1 MPKIVT
7 PVQIIKLSTE
17 QDFENFHRCALQHYD
32 NICSDWS
39 QDVIAAFYK
48 ERGLVFAT
56 ELDLHISLTYK
67 IRDIIAKAFRD
78 YADKAI
84 RDYVQQLIQLFHLTK
99 KPVHHTVK
107 NAVKDVF
114 IHTIDVLVLPKVAGL
129 LSVIVIADP
138 EKYKETTEKM
148 TEKISED
155 LKDPEPKPKSDPTQ
169 KADTRNANKQRDAK
183 KREREEF
190 ERKQAEAFAEKARQ
204 DARKK
209 QLKAQKKQISK

>member
-7 PVQIIKLSTE
+7 PTQIIKLSTE

-39 QDVIAAFYK
+39 RDVIAAFYK
-48 ERGLVFAT
+48 ERGIVFET
-56 ELDLHISLTYK
+56 EPDFHIPLIYN
-67 IRDIIAKAFRD
+67 IREFIAKAFRD

-84 RDYVQQLIQLFHLTK
+84 RDYVQQLIHLFHATK
-99 KPVHHTVK
+99 KPVHHTVRD
-107 NAVKDVF
+107 AVKDVF

-129 LSVIVIADP
+129 LSIIRINP

-148 TEKISED
+148 TEKIAEE
-155 LKDPEPKPKSDPTQ
+155 LKEPEPKPKSEPTQ

-209 QLKAQKKQISK
+209 QLKAQKKQVSK